1 MCLLKFVYRCACVL
15 IVSYICCFSKVI
27 LYFVQLIRSS
37 EWVWIWWVAN
47 YQHDLVYVAVWIHML
62 CFPMMWDN
70 FTCCCIAEKELDE
83 PLCTAQSSTI
93 VDARRHTSTH
103 SSGWFSWISK
113 QLQALFTPMT
123 MGDLKGTWTDVYR
136 FPAEPTA
143 KQTWTSNAVR
153 PFLSVC
159 RHCRSYTATTFRFS
173 ATCTQSRFRSQASL
187 CLQLTAKA
195 LRQGICSML
204 HVLLRL

>member
-93 VDARRHTSTH
+93 VDARRYTSTH
-103 SSGWFSWISK
+103 SYGCCCVLSLHECSNDLFLAFFPRSPISYCSTVVGGNEILSSFGGPQCGK
-113 QLQALFTPMT
+113 VGNCQP
-123 MGDLKGTWTDVYR
+123 
-136 FPAEPTA
+136 PTC
-143 KQTWTSNAVR
+143 
-153 PFLSVC
+153 F
-159 RHCRSYTATTFRFS
+159 
-173 ATCTQSRFRSQASL
+173 
-187 CLQLTAKA
+187 
-195 LRQGICSML
+195 
-204 HVLLRL
+204 